1 MSGSRDG
8 TASAER
14 TAWFNG
20 SFLPESAVRISFR
33 DRGFING
40 DGVFDTA
47 RTFRGRPHKLRE
59 HVERLYRSM
68 AYLRLD
74 PGLAPEELLAISE
87 ELVARNEPL
96 RGAAGDWWVTQ
107 RVTRGPA
114 PADDDGRGGSREQ
127 ATVIVECTPLPLARR
142 APLFRDGIDVVI
154 PWVRRVPPEC
164 LSPRAK
170 THNYLNLALGQLEA
184 ASQNPEAWAV
194 LLDTQGNLAE
204 GIGCNVFLVI
214 DGVLKTPRAQKV
226 LPGITRE
233 SVLDHASA
241 LGIPV
246 EETDLDP
253 YDALTAQ
260 EGFLTSTSLCLC
272 PIRSVDGRPL
282 AGGSLPGA
290 VTVRLTQAF
299 SESVQFDF
307 VGQYLA
313 HLAA

>member
-1 MSGSRDG
+1 MSGSQ
-8 TASAER
+8 ER

-20 SFLPESAVRISFR
+20 SFLPESAVRIPFR

-47 RTFRGRPHKLRE
+47 RTFRGRIHKLVE

-68 AYLRLD
+68 GYLRLD
-74 PGLAPEELLAISE
+74 CGLDPAELVAITE

-96 RGAAGDWWVTQ
+96 RGAGGDWWVTQ
-107 RVTRGPA
+107 RVTRGVPGG
-114 PADDDGRGGSREQ
+114 DDDGRGSGIAGSAGDRP
-127 ATVIVECTPLPLARR
+127 TVIVECTSLPLARR

-170 THNYLNLALGQLEA
+170 THNYLNLTLGQLA
-184 ASQNPEAWAV
+184 ASGLDPEAWAV
-194 LLDTQGNLAE
+194 LLDTDGNLSE
-204 GIGCNVFLVI
+204 GIGCNLFLVI

-233 SVLDHASA
+233 TVMELAA
-241 LGIPV
+241 GLGIPV

-253 YDALTAQ
+253 YDALTAE
-260 EGFLTSTSLCLC
+260 EGFLTSTSLCIC
-272 PIRSVDGRPL
+272 PIRSIDGRPL
-282 AGGSLPGA
+282 GGSVPGA
-290 VTVRLTQAF
+290 ATERLQRAF

-307 VGQYLA
+307 VGQYLSQ
-313 HLAA
+313 LAA